1 VDCKAFGLTVERLTA
16 LHHDIEQLERA
27 MEAFQEHLTFLQ
39 EGVLGL
45 VGASLSLATIAFVPP
60 TLIASI
66 FGMNFK
72 AMTWFEAPWGPQ
84 VGFTM
89 MVAAPAVLF
98 AIAKWRR
105 WF

>member
-1 VDCKAFGLTVERLTA
+1 
-16 LHHDIEQLERA
+16 

-39 EGVLGL
+39 EGMLGL
-45 VGASLSLATIAFVPP
+45 VGASQSNTLKALSLATIAFVPP

-72 AMTWFEAPWGPQ
+72 AMTWFDAPWGPR
-84 VGFTM
+84 VGFALM
-89 MVAAPAVLF
+89 LLAPAALF
-98 AIAKWRR
+98 AIAKWRK